1 MCLYWVVRDWGM
13 ARQWSVWVLGTIG
26 VLPPLA
32 IDPPTAKRAV
42 PRLQRGLHLSEEV
55 LSNLY
60 TTGLEP
66 SHQRVSKSHPGK
78 QPTAQSRPSRHPS
91 PQLPTIPPLT
101 SHQPGFHPLFLQHR
115 TQRPVEVGQQL
126 PFNFQGFFTPESLL
140 ILAILYFIKVWQT
153 SEMPI

>member
-13 ARQWSVWVLGTIG
+13 ARQWSVWVLGTTG

-42 PRLQRGLHLSEEV
+42 PRLQHGPHLSEEFY
-55 LSNLY
+55 LISIQLAGAI
-60 TTGLEP
+60 TP
-66 SHQRVSKSHPGK
+66 KSKQVPPWKAANSTQQTIAP
-78 QPTAQSRPSRHPS
+78 AQSTATCHPAS
-91 PQLPTIPPLT
+91 H

-115 TQRPVEVGQQL
+115 TQRPVGVGQQL

-140 ILAILYFIKVWQT
+140 ILAILSFIKVWQA